1 MILIKYENGRVQAE
15 GDIFLVLT
23 EVVAIIDQLYNEIL
37 PKIFPADKV
46 DEIIAEIGRE
56 IFPADK
62 IDEIIAEIGRLA
74 VMSEEEVRKY
84 RDELVLKMLEKNEKH
99 PI

>member
-1 MILIKYENGRVQAE
+1 MILVKCVNGRVQAE
-15 GDIFLVLT
+15 GDIFLILV

-46 DEIIAEIGRE
+46 DEIIAEIE
-56 IFPADK
+56 
-62 IDEIIAEIGRLA
+62 RLA

-84 RDELVLKMLEKNEKH
+84 RDELVLKMLEKK
-99 PI
+99 

>member
-1 MILIKYENGRVQAE
+1 MILIKCENGRVQAG
-15 GDIFLVLT
+15 GDIFLVWT

-37 PKIFPADKV
+37 PK
-46 DEIIAEIGRE
+46 

>member
-46 DEIIAEIGRE
+46 DEIIAEIGR
-56 IFPADK
+56 
-62 IDEIIAEIGRLA
+62 LA

>member
-1 MILIKYENGRVQAE
+1 MILVKCVNGRVQAE

-46 DEIIAEIGRE
+46 DEIIAEIGR
-56 IFPADK
+56 
-62 IDEIIAEIGRLA
+62 LA

-84 RDELVLKMLEKNEKH
+84 RDELVLKILEKK
-99 PI
+99 